1 MTHAGIDTTR
11 PNVARTYDYLLGGIE
26 SYTADR
32 EQAADLLRICPSLG
46 IVALENRF
54 LLARAVAWA
63 AGQGVT
69 QFIDLGAGM
78 PVQKARPGVLEDIHV
93 TAQTASPSA
102 RVAYVDNDP
111 LVSARSRL
119 FRAPARGVAICA
131 ADLTDR
137 DSVLADLDLRAVIDL
152 AQPACFIFGLALS
165 LVPAA
170 DARDVVASYLDQAA
184 PGSYVVISCGRCDDE
199 ALWAQLD
206 KAYTAA
212 EVHNHAPAEIE
223 GFLDGLEPVPPG
235 VVPAQSWRG
244 GSHGAPAAPPGPVYV
259 LAGVARKPV
268 LQPVLALEDDVEH
281 QCGQDHGG
289 DGGDESGF
297 LAEARV
303 GHVHPEIA
311 GDERGDGD
319 DRGPAG
325 YAGWSRLSPGC
336 WSPGRAASALVLRV
350 VLAL

>member
-1 MTHAGIDTTR
+1 MTYAGIDTTR
-11 PNVARTYDYLLGGIE
+11 PNVARIYDYLLGGIE

-32 EQAADLLRICPSLG
+32 EQAAELLRICPSLG

-93 TAQTASPSA
+93 TAQAASPSA

-111 LVSARSRL
+111 LVLSRSRL
-119 FRAPARGVAICA
+119 FRAPARSVAICA
-131 ADLTDR
+131 ADLTDQ
-137 DSVLADLDLRAVIDL
+137 DSVLADLGLRAVIDL
-152 AQPACFIFGLALS
+152 AQPACFIFGLALN
-165 LVPAA
+165 LVPAT
-170 DARDVVASYLDQAA
+170 DARDVVASYLHQAA

-199 ALWAQLD
+199 ALWAQLN

-212 EVHNHAPAEIE
+212 EVHNHAQAEIE

-244 GSHGAPAAPPGPVYV
+244 GWHGAPAAPPGPVYV
-259 LAGVARKPV
+259 LAGVARTTRAK
-268 LQPVLALEDDVEH
+268 
-281 QCGQDHGG
+281 
-289 DGGDESGF
+289 
-297 LAEARV
+297 
-303 GHVHPEIA
+303 
-311 GDERGDGD
+311 
-319 DRGPAG
+319 
-325 YAGWSRLSPGC
+325 SP
-336 WSPGRAASALVLRV
+336 
-350 VLAL
+350 